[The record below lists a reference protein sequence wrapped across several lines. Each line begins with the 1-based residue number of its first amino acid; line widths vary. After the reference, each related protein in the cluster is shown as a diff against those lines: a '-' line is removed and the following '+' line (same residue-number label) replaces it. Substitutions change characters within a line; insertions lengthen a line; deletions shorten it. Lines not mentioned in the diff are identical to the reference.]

1 VPLSSLEGYEKK
13 LLEALFFN
21 GREETDT
28 DAIRAHYK
36 SKGFDPAS
44 KIKEDL
50 EKRLSIHADFGDR
63 SPRPRRWPTFVL
75 AFLGLASMVLATV
88 FGDADAGATIGAVIT
103 YAILW
108 GIAVIPAYFW
118 QKRMHGFLL
127 PALGFLW
134 LPAVLLY
141 FSYRGMASLAQT
153 VPLFLVGLLL
163 LNLAIVNNLFNVA
176 RTRNGPHRIA
186 RRKMLVAAREFFV
199 RELKNPRPR
208 LEDRWFPYIVA
219 FGLSSGV
226 ERWFRAHGGE
236 QAAVAS
242 RADGATS
249 SGGSSASPSGG
260 WTGGGGSF
268 GGAGASAS
276 WAAAAGA
283 LAAGVSAPSSGGSG
297 GGGGGGGGS
306 SGGGGGGGW

>member
-1 VPLSSLEGYEKK
+1 
-13 LLEALFFN
+13 
-21 GREETDT
+21 
-28 DAIRAHYK
+28 
-36 SKGFDPAS
+36 
-44 KIKEDL
+44 
-50 EKRLSIHADFGDR
+50 
-63 SPRPRRWPTFVL
+63 
-75 AFLGLASMVLATV
+75 
-88 FGDADAGATIGAVIT
+88 
-103 YAILW
+103 
-108 GIAVIPAYFW
+108 
-118 QKRMHGFLL
+118 MHNFLL
-127 PALGFLW
+127 PSLGFLW
-134 LPAVLLY
+134 LPVALLY
-141 FSYRGMASLAQT
+141 FSYRGMASFAQT

-163 LNLAIVNNLFNVA
+163 LKLAIVNNLFNVA
-176 RTRNGPHRIA
+176 KTRNGPHRIA
-186 RRKMLVAAREFFV
+186 RRKTLVAAREFFA

-226 ERWFRAHGGE
+226 ERWFRAYGGE
-236 QAAVAS
+236 HAAVAS
-242 RADGATS
+242 RAAGTSS